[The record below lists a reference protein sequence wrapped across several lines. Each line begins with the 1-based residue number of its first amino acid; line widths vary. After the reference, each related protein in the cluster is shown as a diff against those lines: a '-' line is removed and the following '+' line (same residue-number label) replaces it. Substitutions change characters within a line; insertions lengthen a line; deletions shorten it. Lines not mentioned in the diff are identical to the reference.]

1 MTISIEMLEVGASMP
16 AQPLPA
22 LLTLLASRR
31 SSSAGT
37 LSAPAPDRAT
47 LRGLLRLATHT
58 PDHGK
63 LSPWRFIVLEGAA
76 KSRFV
81 ERLEVLATSQE
92 NPTKALAALAKIK
105 NPPLTVAVIS
115 APIEGKIPL
124 WEQQLSAGAVCLGL
138 LFAAHA
144 AGFGANWITDWYAY
158 DDAALALLGT
168 TSRERVAG
176 YIHIGT
182 QQEIPKERP
191 RATLDDLISDW
202 RADAD

>member
-1 MTISIEMLEVGASMP
+1 MTTSIEMMAVGASMP

-37 LSAPAPDRAT
+37 LTVPAPDGTT
-47 LRGLLRLATHT
+47 LRDLLRLATHT

-76 KSRFV
+76 KNRFV
-81 ERLEVLATSQE
+81 ERLEILAGAQE
-92 NPTKALAALAKIK
+92 NSTKALAALAKIR
-105 NPPLTVAVIS
+105 NPPLSVAVIS
-115 APIEGKIPL
+115 APVEGKIPL
-124 WEQQLSAGAVCLGL
+124 WEQQLSVGAVCMSL
-138 LFAAHA
+138 LLAAHA

-158 DDAALALLGT
+158 DEAALALLGV
-168 TSRERVAG
+168 TSQERVAG

-191 RATLDDLISDW
+191 RAELDNLISDW
-202 RADAD
+202 SADAD